1 MGAKAGE
8 PRSRSTPIASSS
20 ATGSSSYRTLSGKKY
35 DPAARACSPGFLPTS
50 SSRSRGEARGNSPN
64 RPKRPDSAFGAVGQ
78 DSMEE
83 SPRRVGKRDHA
94 HAHGFV
100 AALRVKAAGPY
111 ARAHA
116 CDEQSAVLAV
126 GLSGDPDQHLF
137 SEQRGLGRLPLGL
150 RNRRRP
156 PHRVAARDA
165 DKEDVNGLAA

>member
-35 DPAARACSPGFLPTS
+35 DPAARACSPGFLQPS

-94 HAHGFV
+94 HGVV

-116 CDEQSAVLAV
+116 CHEQSAVL
-126 GLSGDPDQHLF
+126 
-137 SEQRGLGRLPLGL
+137 
-150 RNRRRP
+150 
-156 PHRVAARDA
+156 
-165 DKEDVNGLAA
+165 